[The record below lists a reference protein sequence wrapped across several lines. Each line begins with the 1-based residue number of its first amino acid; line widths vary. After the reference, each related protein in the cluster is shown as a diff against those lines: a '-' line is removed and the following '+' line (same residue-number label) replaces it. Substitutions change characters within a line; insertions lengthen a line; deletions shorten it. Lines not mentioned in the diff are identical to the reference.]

1 MAGMKPLRTAG
12 ALLLAGL
19 TTAACTGADAPTPSP
34 APAPTSQPSTST
46 PTAPNP
52 TPTSSR
58 LLLSADRVGT
68 DGLTVRYQGSDGRME
83 TLRVEDFRR

>member
-1 MAGMKPLRTAG
+1 MAGMKLLRTAG

-19 TTAACTGADAPTPSP
+19 TTAACTGADAPSP